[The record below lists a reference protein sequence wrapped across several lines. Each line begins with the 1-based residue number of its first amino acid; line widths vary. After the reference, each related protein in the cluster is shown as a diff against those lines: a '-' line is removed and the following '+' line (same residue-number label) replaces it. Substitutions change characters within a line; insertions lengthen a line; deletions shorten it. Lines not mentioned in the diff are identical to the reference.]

1 MPISRHYPSAED
13 AERAAAEL
21 RRAGYDHVTA
31 APDTGAGGTRLTVDA
46 AFGTG
51 ALAVEIMD
59 RFHPD
64 QAGHAEISHWT
75 GAHLHAHHDAHAGE
89 YGTGDD
95 NAAPLSAALG
105 WKVLSHDPAPLSSAL
120 GWRTLSA
127 RQSPGD
133 MSHGFPT
140 LSHKAAPL
148 SAMFGLPTLAR
159 AAAPLSSM
167 LGLPTLSGKA
177 APLSGAAGVKTL
189 SDDAAPLSRAVGMK
203 TLSDNPAPLSSAL
216 GLPVLTK
223 RQ

>member
-1 MPISRHYPSAED
+1 MPISRHYPSAQD
-13 AERAAAEL
+13 AERAAEEL
-21 RRAGYDHVTA
+21 RRAGYEHVA
-31 APDTGAGGTRLTVDA
+31 VAPHEDGGGTRLTVDA

-75 GAHLHAHHDAHAGE
+75 GAHLHARHEDHAGE
-89 YGTGDD
+89 YGTADD
-95 NAAPLSAALG
+95 NAAPLSALMG
-105 WKVLSHDPAPLSSAL
+105 WKVLLHDPAPLSRAL

-133 MSHGFPT
+133 MSHGLPT

-148 SAMFGLPTLAR
+148 SGMLGLATLSR

-167 LGLPTLSGKA
+167 LGLATLSASA
-177 APLSGAAGVKTL
+177 APLSKAAGMRTL

-203 TLSDNPAPLSSAL
+203 TLSDDPAPLSSAL
-216 GLPVLTK
+216 GLPVLTR